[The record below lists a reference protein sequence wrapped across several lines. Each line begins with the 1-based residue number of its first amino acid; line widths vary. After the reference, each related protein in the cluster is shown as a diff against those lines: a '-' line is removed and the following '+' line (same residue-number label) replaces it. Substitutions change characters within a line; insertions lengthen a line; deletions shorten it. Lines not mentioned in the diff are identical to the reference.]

1 MIKAEQP
8 DLREELLKAR
18 EEIAE
23 LKLKTTT
30 VLSADHFLAL
40 VVTVPL
46 LAAFTILGI
55 IVVWRTTQN
64 PSESAPFLRDWLLV
78 LSIFSN
84 PVSAIVGAIVAKW
97 SGGDKGGEERK

>member
-1 MIKAEQP
+1 MAEID
-8 DLREELLKAR
+8 DLREDLLKANS
-18 EEIAE
+18 EIAD

-46 LAAFTILGI
+46 LGAFTILGLI
-55 IVVWRTTQN
+55 LVWKTT
-64 PSESAPFLRDWLLV
+64 SAPESSAPYLRDWLLV

-97 SGGDKGGEERK
+97 SGGSEKGGGDK

>member
-1 MIKAEQP
+1 MAEQP

-55 IVVWRTTQN
+55 LLVWRTTSN
-64 PSESAPFLRDWLLV
+64 PAASAPYLRDWLLV

-97 SGGDKGGEERK
+97 SGGERAEEKK

>member
-1 MIKAEQP
+1 MAEQP

-30 VLSADHFLAL
+30 VLSAAHFLAL

-55 IVVWRTTQN
+55 VLVWRTTAS
-64 PSESAPFLRDWLLV
+64 PAASAPYLRDWLLV

-84 PVSAIVGAIVAKW
+84 PVSAIVGAMVAKW
-97 SGGDKGGEERK
+97 SGG

>member
-1 MIKAEQP
+1 MDNEADIRA
-8 DLREELLKAR
+8 ELLRAR

-46 LAAFTILGI
+46 LGAFTILGI
-55 IVVWRTTQN
+55 ILVWKTTSAPQ
-64 PSESAPFLRDWLLV
+64 ESAPFLRDWLLV

-84 PVSAIVGAIVAKW
+84 PVAAIVGAIVAKW
-97 SGGDKGGEERK
+97 SSGEKGGEDKK

>member
-1 MIKAEQP
+1 MAEY
-8 DLREELLKAR
+8 DDIREELLKAR

-55 IVVWRTTQN
+55 LLVWRTTQN
-64 PSESAPFLRDWLLV
+64 PAASAPYLRDWLLV

-84 PVSAIVGAIVAKW
+84 PVAAIVGAIVAKW
-97 SGGDKGGEERK
+97 SSGEKGGEDKR

>member
-1 MIKAEQP
+1 MAE
-8 DLREELLKAR
+8 DDDIRGELIKAR

-23 LKLKTTT
+23 LRLKTTT

-55 IVVWRTTQN
+55 LLVWRTTSN
-64 PSESAPFLRDWLLV
+64 PAASAPYLRDWLLV

-84 PVSAIVGAIVAKW
+84 PVAAIVGAIVAKW
-97 SGGDKGGEERK
+97 SSGSGGEEKK

>member
-1 MIKAEQP
+1 MAEQP

-18 EEIAE
+18 EEISE

-40 VVTVPL
+40 VVTVRL

-55 IVVWRTTQN
+55 LLVWRTTSN
-64 PSESAPFLRDWLLV
+64 PAASAPYLRDWLLV

-97 SGGDKGGEERK
+97 SGGERAEEKK

>member
-1 MIKAEQP
+1 MDNESEIRA
-8 DLREELLKAR
+8 ELLKAR

-46 LAAFTILGI
+46 LGAFTILGI
-55 IVVWRTTQN
+55 ILVWKTTSSPQ
-64 PSESAPFLRDWLLV
+64 EAAPFLRDWLLV

-84 PVSAIVGAIVAKW
+84 PVAAIVGAIVAKW
-97 SGGDKGGEERK
+97 SSGEKGGEDKK

>member
-1 MIKAEQP
+1 MDNEADIRA
-8 DLREELLKAR
+8 ELLRAR

-40 VVTVPL
+40 VVVVPL
-46 LAAFTILGI
+46 LGAFTILGI
-55 IVVWRTTQN
+55 ILVWKTTSSPQ
-64 PSESAPFLRDWLLV
+64 ESAPFLRDWLLV

-84 PVSAIVGAIVAKW
+84 PVAAIVGAIVAKW
-97 SGGDKGGEERK
+97 SGGDKGGEDKK

>member
-1 MIKAEQP
+1 MDNESEIRA
-8 DLREELLKAR
+8 ELLKAR

-23 LKLKTTT
+23 LKLTTTT

-55 IVVWRTTQN
+55 LLVWRTTQN
-64 PSESAPFLRDWLLV
+64 PAASAPYLRDWLLV

-84 PVSAIVGAIVAKW
+84 PVAAIVGAIVAKW
-97 SGGDKGGEERK
+97 SGGSGGEEKK

>member
-1 MIKAEQP
+1 MDNESEIRA
-8 DLREELLKAR
+8 ELLKAR

-55 IVVWRTTQN
+55 LLVWRTTQN
-64 PSESAPFLRDWLLV
+64 PAASAPYLRDWLLV

-84 PVSAIVGAIVAKW
+84 PVAAIVGAIVAKW
-97 SGGDKGGEERK
+97 SGGSGGEEKK

>member
-1 MIKAEQP
+1 MAE
-8 DLREELLKAR
+8 DDDIREELIKAR

-46 LAAFTILGI
+46 LGAFSILILLLFTNKSCCYLKI
-55 IVVWRTTQN
+55 IFPISHFLTT
-64 PSESAPFLRDWLLV
+64 LKL
-78 LSIFSN
+78 
-84 PVSAIVGAIVAKW
+84 
-97 SGGDKGGEERK
+97 KGLPYMLPAFA

>member
-1 MIKAEQP
+1 MDNASEIRA
-8 DLREELLKAR
+8 ELLKAR

-46 LAAFTILGI
+46 LGAFTILGI
-55 IVVWRTTQN
+55 ILVWKTTSSPQ
-64 PSESAPFLRDWLLV
+64 ESAPFLRDWLLV

-84 PVSAIVGAIVAKW
+84 PVAAIVGAIVAKW
-97 SGGDKGGEERK
+97 SSGEKGGEDKK

>member
-1 MIKAEQP
+1 MAE
-8 DLREELLKAR
+8 DDDIREELIKAR

-46 LAAFTILGI
+46 LGAFTILGI
-55 IVVWRTTQN
+55 VLVWKTTSN
-64 PSESAPFLRDWLLV
+64 PAASAPYLRDWLLV
-78 LSIFSN
+78 LSIFSS
-84 PVSAIVGAIVAKW
+84 PVSAIVGAIVARW
-97 SGGDKGGEERK
+97 SGSKSGEDKS

>member
-1 MIKAEQP
+1 MAEQP

-18 EEIAE
+18 EEISE

-55 IVVWRTTQN
+55 LLVWRTTSN
-64 PSESAPFLRDWLLV
+64 PAASAPYLRDWLLV

-97 SGGDKGGEERK
+97 SGGERAEEKK

>member
-1 MIKAEQP
+1 MDNESEIRA
-8 DLREELLKAR
+8 ELLKAR

-46 LAAFTILGI
+46 LGAFTILGI
-55 IVVWRTTQN
+55 ILVWKTTSSPQ
-64 PSESAPFLRDWLLV
+64 ESAPFLREWLLV

-84 PVSAIVGAIVAKW
+84 PVAAIVGAIVAKW
-97 SGGDKGGEERK
+97 SSGEKGGEDKK

>member
-1 MIKAEQP
+1 MDNESEIRA
-8 DLREELLKAR
+8 ELLKAR

-55 IVVWRTTQN
+55 
-64 PSESAPFLRDWLLV
+64 LLV
-78 LSIFSN
+78 
-84 PVSAIVGAIVAKW
+84 
-97 SGGDKGGEERK
+97 

>member
-1 MIKAEQP
+1 MAEQP

-18 EEIAE
+18 EEISE

-55 IVVWRTTQN
+55 LLVWRTTSN
-64 PSESAPFLRDWLLV
+64 PAASAPYLRDWWLV

-97 SGGDKGGEERK
+97 SGGERAEEKK

>member
-1 MIKAEQP
+1 MDNESEIRA
-8 DLREELLKAR
+8 ELLKAR

-46 LAAFTILGI
+46 LGAFTILGI
-55 IVVWRTTQN
+55 ILVWKTTSSPQ
-64 PSESAPFLRDWLLV
+64 ESAPFLRDWLLV

-84 PVSAIVGAIVAKW
+84 PGAAIVGAIVAKW
-97 SGGDKGGEERK
+97 SSGEKGGEDKK